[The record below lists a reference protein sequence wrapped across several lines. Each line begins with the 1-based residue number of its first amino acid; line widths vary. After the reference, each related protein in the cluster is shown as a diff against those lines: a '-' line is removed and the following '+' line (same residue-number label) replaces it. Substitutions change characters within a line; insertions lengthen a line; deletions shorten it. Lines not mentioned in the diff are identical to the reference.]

1 MFASCV
7 CLMCVCVC
15 VCVSASEIQSAI
27 MSLQRCPGHQCTNTK
42 EWELDLQQSKFVDWQ
57 RLRVQE
63 NSDEIP
69 PGGMPRSLDVIVR
82 HDSVDRAKAG
92 DKCVFNGTL
101 IVIPDVSKL
110 FGRGEGVTASRAGNR

>member
-1 MFASCV
+1 MNFLNGKKILRLCLYFSICSC
-7 CLMCVCVC
+7 
-15 VCVSASEIQSAI
+15 
-27 MSLQRCPGHQCTNTK
+27 SLQKCPGHQCTNTS

-82 HDSVDRAKAG
+82 HESVDQAKAG

-110 FGRGEGVTASRAGNR
+110 FGRGESVTASRAGAR